1 MVEARP
7 SRPNRPLL
15 LGLWLLVVPVA
26 VLMGAA
32 GLLLAR
38 RALRDAALVTRRP
51 AMQGD

>member
-1 MVEARP
+1 
-7 SRPNRPLL
+7 
-15 LGLWLLVVPVA
+15 

-32 GLLLAR
+32 GLLLVR

>member
-1 MVEARP
+1 
-7 SRPNRPLL
+7 
-15 LGLWLLVVPVA
+15 

-38 RALRDAALVTRRP
+38 SSFRDAALVTRRP